1 MSAPPSPPLMTIGS
15 SVDPSALFYMKF
27 AYLFE
32 RFPTFSQTFC
42 VREVVEMRRQAGE
55 VPVFS
60 IRRPTG
66 EPKQDF
72 PEEATRDVTYL
83 PPDIERA
90 LSEEPAPL
98 GTRIRRRWELR
109 RRAAESDRKRAFEAL
124 WLGPLLRQR
133 GVDHVHV
140 HFAGMGARTAF
151 WLKKL
156 FGISFSITAHAND
169 FFVGANEKSPIGL
182 GDLFREARH
191 VATVSDFSKNLLQA
205 RFPADAGRIVRVYN
219 GIDPDRFSGI
229 HRPSAPPLILS
240 VGRYIE
246 KKGFR
251 DLIAACAL
259 LPDLPLECRIIG
271 EGPLEAELRALAE
284 SLGQQGRTVIAG
296 PSPESEILQL
306 LHRSTLFVLPCVTD
320 SKGDSDNLP
329 TVIMEAMAA
338 GLPVVSTPVAGVPEM
353 VVDGVT
359 GCLAAENSPS
369 ELAGKIRFLLGLEDL
384 RESMGSAGLARCR
397 ELFDVRKTCGDL
409 RRMLANA

>member
-1 MSAPPSPPLMTIGS
+1 
-15 SVDPSALFYMKF
+15 MKF

-42 VREVVEMRRQAGE
+42 VREVAEMRHQAGE

-60 IRRPTG
+60 IRTPAG

-72 PEEATRDVTYL
+72 PEEATRDVTYV
-83 PPDIERA
+83 PPDIEKA
-90 LSEEPAPL
+90 LREEPAPL
-98 GTRIRRRWELR
+98 GTRIRRRWELWH
-109 RRAAESDRKRAFEAL
+109 RAAESDRKRIFEAL
-124 WLGPLLRQR
+124 WLGPILHHR
-133 GVDHVHV
+133 GVEHVHV

-151 WLKKL
+151 WLKRL

-169 FFVGANEKSPIGL
+169 FFVGANEKSPVTL
-182 GDLFREARH
+182 RDLFHEARH
-191 VATVSDFSKNLLQA
+191 IATVSDFSKNLLQA
-205 RFPADAGRIVRVYN
+205 RFPEAAGRIVRVYN
-219 GIDPDRFSGI
+219 GIDPDRFAGER
-229 HRPSAPPLILS
+229 RPVLPPLILS

-271 EGPLEAELRALAE
+271 EGPLEGELRALVE
-284 SLGQQGRTVIAG
+284 SSGQQGRVIIAG
-296 PSPESEILQL
+296 PSPESEILDL
-306 LHRSTLFVLPCVTD
+306 LHRSTVFVLPCVTD

-353 VVDGVT
+353 VVEGVT
-359 GCLAAENSPS
+359 GCLAAEHSPRELS
-369 ELAGKIRFLLGLEDL
+369 EKMRFLLANRELGASLGL
-384 RESMGSAGLARCR
+384 AGLARCR
-397 ELFDVRKTCGDL
+397 ALFDVKKTCGELHRILGD
-409 RRMLANA
+409 A

>member
-1 MSAPPSPPLMTIGS
+1 MR
-15 SVDPSALFYMKF
+15 F

-42 VREVVEMRRQAGE
+42 VREVVEMRRQAGD
-55 VPVFS
+55 VPVYS
-60 IRRPTG
+60 IRTPAG

-72 PEEATRDVTYL
+72 PAEATRDVTYL
-83 PPDIERA
+83 PADIEKA
-90 LSEEPAPL
+90 LADEPAPL
-98 GTRIRRRWELR
+98 GTRLRRKWELWH
-109 RRAAESDRKRAFEAL
+109 RASESDRKRVFEAL
-124 WLGPLLRQR
+124 WLGPVLRRR
-133 GVDHVHV
+133 GVEHVHV

-169 FFVGANEKSPIGL
+169 FFVGANEKSPVGL
-182 GDLFREARH
+182 GDLFREAKQ
-191 VATVSDFSKNLLQA
+191 VATVSDFSKKLLQA
-205 RFPADAGRIVRVYN
+205 RFPEAAGRIVRVYN
-219 GIDPDRFSGI
+219 GIDPDRFLGI
-229 HRPSAPPLILS
+229 SRPAAPPLILS

-284 SLGQQGRTVIAG
+284 ALGQQGRVVIAG
-296 PSPESEILQL
+296 PSPESEILEQ

-359 GCLAAENSPS
+359 GCLAGENSPS
-369 ELAGKIRFLLGLEDL
+369 ALAEKIRPLLESEDL
-384 RESMGSAGLARCR
+384 RASMGLAGSARCR
-397 ELFDVRKTCGDL
+397 ELFDVRKTCGVL
-409 RRMLANA
+409 HRMLAHA